1 MEQGLTFRTG
11 DMKGIQD
18 GHWVTACLVP
28 GGFDGTVKVK
38 YDMSDYLRLRGVLP
52 HDDSPP
58 PNPAPKRLRS
68 QPTAASQR
76 AAASA
81 VKQEPGVIDL
91 TQSSGVAGP
100 SRSRARIIGPI
111 DLTND

>member
-1 MEQGLTFRTG
+1 MDQGLTFRTG
-11 DMKGIQD
+11 DMKGIQN
-18 GHWVTACLVP
+18 GNWVTACPVL
-28 GGFDGTVKVK
+28 GGFYVTVKVK

-52 HDDSPP
+52 RDVSPP
-58 PNPAPKRLRS
+58 PNPAPKRLRC

-76 AAASA
+76 AAAIA
-81 VKQEPGVIDL
+81 VKQEPGVVDL
-91 TQSSGVAGP
+91 TQSSSVAGP